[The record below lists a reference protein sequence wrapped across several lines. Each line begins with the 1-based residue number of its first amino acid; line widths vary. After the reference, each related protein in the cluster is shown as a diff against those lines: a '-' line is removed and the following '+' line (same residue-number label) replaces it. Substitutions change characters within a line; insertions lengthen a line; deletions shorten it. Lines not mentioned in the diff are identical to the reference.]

1 MKLSSTV
8 LFTLALTIASVSSR
22 AADAETAIK
31 DALNAQVEAWN
42 RGDVATFVTTY
53 AEDCTFV
60 GKQILEGRASLLARY
75 RKSYPSPEAMGKLT
89 FQNLRVRPLDKD
101 VAVVTG
107 EWHID
112 RASTSGGAVGGVF
125 SLVLQLRKGR
135 WEIVLDHT
143 T

>member
-1 MKLSSTV
+1 MKLWCAV
-8 LFTLALTIASVSSR
+8 LFIFVFANGAAR
-22 AADAETAIK
+22 ATAANAESAIR

-42 RGDVATFVTTY
+42 RGDVKGFVATY

-75 RKSYPSPEAMGKLT
+75 EKNYPTAEAMGKLS
-89 FQNLRVRPLDKD
+89 FQNLKVRSLDGRI
-101 VAVVTG
+101 AVVTG

-112 RASTSGGAVGGVF
+112 RAATSGGAVGGVF
-125 SLVLQLRKGR
+125 SLVLRLRNGK